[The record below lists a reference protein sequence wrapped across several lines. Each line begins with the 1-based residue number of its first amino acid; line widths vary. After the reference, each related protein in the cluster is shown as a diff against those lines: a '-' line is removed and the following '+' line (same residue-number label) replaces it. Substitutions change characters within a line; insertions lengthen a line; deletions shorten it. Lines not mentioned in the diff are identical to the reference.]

1 MYDLALSAAYCPGCF
16 LILEEFSPKM
26 RYEWLGAFSGKRSH
40 DIKINYLVVMFV
52 ELKRTDI
59 NMQMCV
65 LYGMFMERKPVIKF

>member
-1 MYDLALSAAYCPGCF
+1 
-16 LILEEFSPKM
+16 M